1 MSQRWGLS
9 PICYHTRFFFKNPAP
24 SLFIIYGPLTSDQ
37 EPEKSLEPFSR
48 TFCQPTDRQ
57 TNNCNVPRDELTFSF
72 RSFKGGYCLEEFE
85 IVASRG
91 TWLYDS
97 LQFINELKSEEWI
110 THSKSKFEKLKTNQ
124 SKTRLILTVILPLY
138 EQQDLYQDLYV
149 FVCVCVIY
157 VIPYIMFSIV

>member
-1 MSQRWGLS
+1 MKKLQTTTSTKQAKQRCSNNIKIVFVGEG
-9 PICYHTRFFFKNPAP
+9 HT
-24 SLFIIYGPLTSDQ
+24 Y
-37 EPEKSLEPFSR
+37 
-48 TFCQPTDRQ
+48 
-57 TNNCNVPRDELTFSF
+57 CNVPRDELTFSF

-138 EQQDLYQDLYV
+138 EQQDLNMYQTLYV

-157 VIPYIMFSIV
+157 VIPYVRNVLYCMRTHDTITCNRLQVSLVSPYCIR